1 MASQFLQ
8 AEQTLVAD
16 MLQAVKSA
24 EARRAA
30 IKAAAQHRLAASP
43 DELRFFLAALEAL
56 SHAEGNRHRFAHHI
70 WASSGDIPGAI
81 ILIDPALVER
91 SVAAEAEGIT
101 EHGWRFAEAPH
112 FDRMRV
118 MVYRKQDLMEEVG
131 EAADAASIMDGL
143 EEWYAFVSDQEVSA
157 TIRDMLL
164 EQYPRLRRAFDR
176 AAPESP

>member
-1 MASQFLQ
+1 
-8 AEQTLVAD
+8 
-16 MLQAVKSA
+16 
-24 EARRAA
+24 
-30 IKAAAQHRLAASP
+30 
-43 DELRFFLAALEAL
+43 
-56 SHAEGNRHRFAHHI
+56 
-70 WASSGDIPGAI
+70 
-81 ILIDPALVER
+81 
-91 SVAAEAEGIT
+91 
-101 EHGWRFAEAPH
+101 
-112 FDRMRV
+112 MRV